1 MDKRRKKEEEKWKES
16 VNKSLQSSMH
26 GWERRSQT
34 QLRMRVGV
42 YLCIHV
48 PISGVRLIAWV
59 LKSEV
64 YMLIC
69 IYPAQ
74 Y

>member
-16 VNKSLQSSMH
+16 VNKSIQSSLH

-42 YLCIHV
+42 HV
-48 PISGVRLIAWV
+48 PVYTYNRCDKTMRQS
-59 LKSEV
+59 SEYV
-64 YMLIC
+64 TT
-69 IYPAQ
+69 Q
-74 Y
+74 

>member
-16 VNKSLQSSMH
+16 VNKSIQSSLH

-42 YLCIHV
+42 PV
-48 PISGVRLIAWV
+48 
-59 LKSEV
+59 
-64 YMLIC
+64 
-69 IYPAQ
+69 
-74 Y
+74 

>member
-42 YLCIHV
+42 
-48 PISGVRLIAWV
+48 P
-59 LKSEV
+59 V
-64 YMLIC
+64 YTCTYIRCKVNSMGSKEWGL
-69 IYPAQ
+69 YVNPAQ